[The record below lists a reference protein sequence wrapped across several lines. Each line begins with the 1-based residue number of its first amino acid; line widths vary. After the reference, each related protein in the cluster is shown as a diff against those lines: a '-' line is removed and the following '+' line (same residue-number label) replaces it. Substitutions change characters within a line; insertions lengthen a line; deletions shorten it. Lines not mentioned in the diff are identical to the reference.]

1 MAYIVNYNPYF
12 HDLYKYISGPTIDPE
27 NYSNNTQVYGYS
39 YNNNLWIKIPG
50 YSLSNNVDFS
60 GIDVRPRGAP
70 SYGFDTW
77 TGASPSGI
85 SFVNGVL
92 KYPNAVA
99 ERGFLSG
106 YEGNIQTCY
115 YPGCPDKDFTR
126 SSNYNYWNNG
136 AFAKILISPKHFI
149 STLHFAGYGPKNATV
164 YFLGK
169 GGTFYTKTATKKF
182 DFQTTGSFAG
192 YTWPTGYTW
201 PSSKDWCLF
210 ELGTAFTESE
220 LNDVK
225 IYKFANLA
233 SIPPT
238 LPIYLLSP
246 QSVVTV
252 RKRGNEA
259 IDEYAKS
266 ANYLPFYFDPNKVIE
281 VPFYGYESFSG
292 DTATINYVWDGD
304 SGTPSLVYDENTN
317 DTYFLSLLNGGG
329 GIFDNSIN
337 PSLYPNE
344 PDYTDGK
351 ILFDS
356 LQKYIYDQIGYTI
369 GIVNVSSAQPP
380 PPPEPPGPYPSNL
393 FVNGKTL
400 TVQYRTSPNE
410 TNVQFSLEAGLTY
423 SFAIIAYNSLG
434 YSGYSSIEN
443 FYLPYSS

>member
-1 MAYIVNYNPYF
+1 MAYIVNYNSSL

-27 NYSNNTQVYGYS
+27 NYANNTQVYGYS
-39 YNNNLWIKIPG
+39 YNNNLWIKNPG

-77 TGASPSGI
+77 PGANSGGI
-85 SFVNGVL
+85 SFVNGIL

-99 ERGFLSG
+99 TRGFLGG

-115 YPGCPDKDFTR
+115 YPGCPEKDFTR
-126 SSNYNYWNNG
+126 TSNYNYWNNG

-149 STLHFAGYGPKNATV
+149 STLHYAGYGPKNATAF
-164 YFLGK
+164 FLGK
-169 GGTFYTKTATKKF
+169 GSTFYTKTASKKF
-182 DFQTTGSFAG
+182 DFQSSGSFSG
-192 YTWPTGYTW
+192 YTWPAGYTW

-210 ELGTAFTESE
+210 ELGTAFTEAE

-233 SIPPT
+233 SIPST

-252 RKRGNEA
+252 RKRGDGA
-259 IDEYAKS
+259 IDEYAKAS
-266 ANYLPFYFDPNKVIE
+266 NYLPFYFDPNKVTE
-281 VPFYGYESFSG
+281 VPYYGYESFSG
-292 DTATINYVWDGD
+292 DTTSIEFVWDGD
-304 SGTPSLVYDENTN
+304 SGTPSLVYDTNTN

-369 GIVNVSSAQPP
+369 GIVNISSAQPP
-380 PPPEPPGPYPSNL
+380 PPPEPPAPYPTNL
-393 FVNGKTL
+393 FINGKTL
-400 TVQYRTSPNE
+400 SVQQVLLPNE
-410 TNVQFSLEAGLTY
+410 TNVQFGLEAGLTY
-423 SFAIIAYNSLG
+423 SFAIISYNSLG